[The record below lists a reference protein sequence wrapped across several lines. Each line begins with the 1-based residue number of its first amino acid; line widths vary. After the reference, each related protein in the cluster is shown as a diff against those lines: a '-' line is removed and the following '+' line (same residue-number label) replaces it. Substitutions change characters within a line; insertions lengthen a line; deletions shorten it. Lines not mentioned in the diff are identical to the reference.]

1 MARRTKTE
9 AAITREQLLDAAER
23 VFRERGV
30 TRTSLAEIAAEAG
43 VTRGAVYWHFR
54 DKADL
59 FAAMCERATLPL
71 EQTLE
76 RAGTAVH
83 ADALAALRTLAIDA
97 LTRLACDARAQA
109 VFEVVFHKCE
119 LTDDLGPIAARR
131 NRERWHCLIH
141 VESIFRR
148 AVELRQL
155 PEDTDTHLATQAL
168 HAYIGGIM
176 REWVLDPTAFDLAA
190 TAPALIDTMIAGLA
204 ACPPRR
210 ADPLST
216 SPRAIASGK
225 PAPATPA

>member
-1 MARRTKTE
+1 MARRTKTD

-30 TRTSLAEIAAEAG
+30 TRTSLAEIAAAAG

-76 RAGTAVH
+76 RAGTTAH
-83 ADALAALRTLAIDA
+83 ADPLDALRTLAIDA
-97 LTRLACDARAQA
+97 LTRLARDARAQA

-119 LTDDLGPIAARR
+119 LTDELGPVAARR
-131 NRERWHCLIH
+131 NRERWHCLVH
-141 VESIFRR
+141 VDSIFRR
-148 AVELRQL
+148 AIEVGQL
-155 PEDTDTHLATQAL
+155 PEDTDTRLATQAL

-204 ACPPRR
+204 ARPPRR
-210 ADPLST
+210 ADLAAARPREST
-216 SPRAIASGK
+216 SVK
-225 PAPATPA
+225 PAPAAPA